1 MCDLE
6 AAITGTMAEF
16 ADTVAPKL
24 KAAVEK
30 HLHPRLSQVAA
41 MERAVELR
49 IKTLEERER
58 VVAAKE
64 RALRQREEDVAA
76 RERAID
82 AAEISVISNVASPLF
97 AGQASAPVTAAEVKE
112 GAADPDAV
120 ALLRSL
126 PSPARAAAPQNR
138 RTSGVAEQPSNLSL
152 TSFVLSEKTPEK
164 NQLGVYHSPRAPA
177 GGASSIRDM
186 FEQRA
191 KAAEATTPLGSRGA
205 SRGPREQR
213 GSVPAPSTQVARSVP
228 VVALREARS
237 SVPAPTASPA
247 AATPTTTKL
256 SLAELLAA
264 DEKARHQNV
273 F

>member
-64 RALRQREEDVAA
+64 RALHQREEDVAA

-126 PSPARAAAPQNR
+126 PSPARATAPQNR
-138 RTSGVAEQPSNLSL
+138 RTSGIAEQPSNLSL
-152 TSFVLSEKTPEK
+152 TSFVLSETPER

-213 GSVPAPSTQVARSVP
+213 GSVPAPSTQVARSGP

-247 AATPTTTKL
+247 AETPTTTKL

-264 DEKARHQNV
+264 DEKARHKNV